1 MLKKFI
7 FPTLLLVFLN
17 SCNEN
22 KRPSTAMDTARSFI
36 EASLDGDFKTAEPL
50 LLPDSMNLEM
60 FETYKSFYDKSSKST
75 RDNYAKAN
83 YEINSYDD
91 KNDSLVIVNYSND
104 FKHQQMKLKVIKQ
117 KGMWWIDFKD
127 LSSVDST
134 QPIAPNR

>member
-7 FPTLLLVFLN
+7 FPTLLLVFLT

-50 LLPDSMNLEM
+50 LLPDSLNQQM
-60 FETYKSFYDKSSKST
+60 FQTYKSYYGKLSKST

-104 FKHQQMKLKVIKQ
+104 FMHQQMKLKVIKQ
-117 KGMWWIDFKD
+117 TGMWWIDFKD
-127 LSSVDST
+127 LSSIDST
-134 QPIAPNR
+134 QTFAPNP